1 MIFMNFWHMQRWCG
15 TIQRKI
21 VEMSP
26 FGSRWHL
33 FEFMDLPWLPA
44 SLRQVLRDILE
55 CGNGR
60 PFRGYYDWA
69 VDCIV
74 RQAALCQADRVVEL
88 GAGTAPL
95 TRRLAADPRAEG
107 LKLVICDL
115 SPDLALYD
123 ALARQHA
130 GQVEVLREPVDFSQ
144 PRDWPPGTLLV
155 LSATLHHVPA
165 AQRLAVLEALAR
177 SGSAVLVLEPLRRT
191 LLSALFVWLS
201 LVPAWLVPLVQWRR
215 PGRWRRLVWCWL
227 VPVAP
232 LLFVWDGLVSCWR
245 QWTAR
250 EWHQVLGSLPTEH
263 ACAGQLHE
271 TLFCQKVVLTCRRV

>member
-1 MIFMNFWHMQRWCG
+1 
-15 TIQRKI
+15 
-21 VEMSP
+21 MSP
-26 FGSRWHL
+26 LGSRWHL
-33 FEFMDLPWLPA
+33 FEFMDLTWLPV

-74 RQAALCQADRVVEL
+74 RQAALHRADQVVEL

-95 TRRLAADPRAEG
+95 TRRLAADPRAKG
-107 LKLVICDL
+107 LKLVVCDL

-123 ALARQHA
+123 ALARQQPR
-130 GQVEVLREPVDFSQ
+130 QVQVLREPVDFSQ
-144 PRDWPPGTLLV
+144 PREWPPGTLLV

-201 LVPAWLVPLVQWRR
+201 LFPALLVPLLQWQR
-215 PGRWRRLVWCWL
+215 PGRCRRLVWCWL

-245 QWTAR
+245 QWTPRQWQKAFA
-250 EWHQVLGSLPTEH
+250 SLAAGR
-263 ACAGQLHE
+263 ACAGQVHQ
-271 TLFCQKVVLTCRRV
+271 TLFCQQVVLRCRVD

>member
-1 MIFMNFWHMQRWCG
+1 
-15 TIQRKI
+15 
-21 VEMSP
+21 
-26 FGSRWHL
+26 L
-33 FEFMDLPWLPA
+33 FEFMDLTWLPV

-74 RQAALCQADRVVEL
+74 RQAALVQADRVVEL

-95 TRRLAADPRAEG
+95 TRRLAADPRAKG
-107 LKLVICDL
+107 LKLVVCDL
-115 SPDLALYD
+115 APDLVLYD
-123 ALARQHA
+123 ALARQYP

-144 PRDWPPGTLLV
+144 PREWPPGTLLV

-165 AQRLAVLEALAR
+165 AQRLAVLEALV
-177 SGSAVLVLEPLRRT
+177 GPGNTVLVLEPLRRT
-191 LLSALFVWLS
+191 VLSALFVWLS
-201 LVPAWLVPLVQWRR
+201 LVPALLAPLVQWRR

-245 QWTAR
+245 QRTAG
-250 EWHQVLGSLPTEH
+250 EWHEAFGSLPSERS
-263 ACAGQLHE
+263 CAGQVHE
-271 TLFCQKVVLTCRRV
+271 TLFCQQVILRCGGG